1 MENLAGEP
9 VSRILFGAALA
20 SLLRDDHSSSPG
32 LATGIERPTRGF
44 ILPCRLHRRR
54 KGACCF
60 RRAQRAGPA
69 LPSYLVL
76 HHAGFAVP
84 APLLAPRWA
93 LTPPFHPYLRCVP
106 SKDIPKVFLRAITG
120 IRPAGGIFSVA
131 LSVTRSLRTASPGV
145 TRRVAQSCSYGS
157 AETVHALQWCPDFP
171 PVLACSA
178 GFIPPFT
185 QEPAIIQ
192 LTRQPYYICNR
203 SFPTSLPKGI
213 RRAKHPFNECPRS

>member
-1 MENLAGEP
+1 MPLVATVG
-9 VSRILFGAALA
+9 GAAQ
-20 SLLRDDHSSSPG
+20 
-32 LATGIERPTRGF
+32 
-44 ILPCRLHRRR
+44 
-54 KGACCF
+54 KGARRF
-60 RRAQRAGPA
+60 RRTQRAGPA

-145 TRRVAQSCSYGS
+145 TRRVALHRSSRSGVRTFLPLRHVAPGLPRRSTADNQRSSS
-157 AETVHALQWCPDFP
+157 
-171 PVLACSA
+171 S
-178 GFIPPFT
+178 
-185 QEPAIIQ
+185 PAIPIVS
-192 LTRQPYYICNR
+192 NA
-203 SFPTSLPKGI
+203 LPANPALSRK
-213 RRAKHPFNECPRS
+213 AHL